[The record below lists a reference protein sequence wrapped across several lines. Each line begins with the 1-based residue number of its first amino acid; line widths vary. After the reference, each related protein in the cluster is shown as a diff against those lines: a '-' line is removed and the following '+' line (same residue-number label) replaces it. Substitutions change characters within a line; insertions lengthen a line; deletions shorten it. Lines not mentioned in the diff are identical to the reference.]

1 MDDLTGTRVE
11 LHGTGGWLLLDGD
24 ELRIGELAGGS
35 ELTPPQLPPIPSG
48 AEEIVF
54 GSGHVYEVMDF
65 IRTVRDGGTAPI
77 PGSDGRH
84 LMAVLEAA
92 YRSASDGQAVE
103 VEEPTSAYSAV
114 APPNSLLA
122 SAVAGRDQMVGR

>member
-1 MDDLTGTRVE
+1 MDDFTGTWVE

-24 ELRIGELAGGS
+24 ELQIAELADGS
-35 ELTPPQLPPIPSG
+35 ELIAPQLPPIPTG

-65 IRTVRDGGTAPI
+65 VRTVRDGGTAPI

-84 LMAVLEAA
+84 LMAVLEPA

-103 VEEPTSAYSAV
+103 VEPASAYSAV
-114 APPNSLLA
+114 APPNSLLG
-122 SAVAGRDQMVGR
+122 SAVAGRDLTVWR